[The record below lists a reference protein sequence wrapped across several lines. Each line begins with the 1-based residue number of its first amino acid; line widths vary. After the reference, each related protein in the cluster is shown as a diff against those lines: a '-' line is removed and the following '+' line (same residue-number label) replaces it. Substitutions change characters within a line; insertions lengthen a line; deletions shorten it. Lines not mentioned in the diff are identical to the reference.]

1 MKALMAFLA
10 IAGVATAWA
19 VAGSG
24 NTIILSG
31 WPPAETC
38 SATTGGVVS
47 VEAYA
52 PTVAV
57 QTMVTMDGR
66 AAARAESEPSA
77 FSSCRPGSVFIL
89 R

>member
-1 MKALMAFLA
+1 MKALIVSFS
-10 IAGVATAWA
+10 IAGAATAWA

-24 NTIILSG
+24 NTCILSG
-31 WPPAETC
+31 YPPAETC
-38 SATTGGVVS
+38 HSATGGVVS

-52 PTVAV
+52 PMVAAS
-57 QTMVTMDGR
+57 TLATMDGR
-66 AAARAESEPSA
+66 AAVVAASAPSA